1 MNRDIMLWA
10 TLLLW
15 LGACSEP
22 EQLPRRHGFHRIE
35 LPAETQQI
43 RFESEACPFT
53 FSYPAGGRITRDR
66 SDSCWADI
74 NFPRYELKW
83 HMTCRPVGGAK
94 LSYAE
99 MFEEH
104 RRLIYK
110 HAKKAT
116 DIRTGEFDIP
126 AGRVIVHEVY
136 GNVGAPAYYFVSDS
150 NRQNVLTLTFYFQT
164 ALKNDSLA
172 PVIDYMKAEVGRS
185 LMSLQWQ

>member
-1 MNRDIMLWA
+1 MKRDFVLLA
-10 TLLLW
+10 TVLFFAA
-15 LGACSEP
+15 ACSEP
-22 EQLPRRHGFHRIE
+22 EQLPRRHGFHRIT
-35 LPAETQQI
+35 LPDETPQT
-43 RFESEACPFT
+43 RFESESCPFT
-53 FSYPAGGRITRDR
+53 FSYPAEGRVTRDR

-74 NFPRYELKW
+74 YFPRYELKW
-83 HMTCRPVGGAK
+83 HLTCRPVVGGK
-94 LSYAE
+94 LNYAE

-150 NRQNVLTLTFYFQT
+150 NRQHVLTLTFYFQT

-172 PVIDYMKAEVGRS
+172 PVIDYMKGEVGRS
-185 LMSLQWQ
+185 LLSLQWQ